1 MSVGPDRSITETNN
15 HNKSFYLTACHNSLP
30 HSTVA
35 CAKQQQ
41 EESTYACGRLVTQ
54 DGISVHVN
62 PVGGLGWHV
71 APLAIGVVVGRCSL
85 ERLVRVEPR
94 PSPPVAPQRVAGMRF
109 LAVFHHDEPALE
121 LLGVA
126 YCAGG

>member
-41 EESTYACGRLVTQ
+41 EESAYACGRLVTQ

-71 APLAIGVVVGRCSL
+71 AQRKSPAAERGLGLGASVVH
-85 ERLVRVEPR
+85 
-94 PSPPVAPQRVAGMRF
+94 F
-109 LAVFHHDEPALE
+109 L
-121 LLGVA
+121 
-126 YCAGG
+126 GGGHAAWYP